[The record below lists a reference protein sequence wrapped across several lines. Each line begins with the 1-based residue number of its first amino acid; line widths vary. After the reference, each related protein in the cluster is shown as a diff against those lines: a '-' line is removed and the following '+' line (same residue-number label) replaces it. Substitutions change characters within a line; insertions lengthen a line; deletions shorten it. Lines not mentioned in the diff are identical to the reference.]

1 MWSHNDS
8 GERDTALKITG
19 VVVGGFVSQAGRWYD
34 YTVVGMFGRGENR
47 VTRGTG
53 SHVAPADSEATPD
66 SQSNGVGTVRR
77 VTGGALE
84 TGACCLEG
92 CGCLASLG
100 FAVLL
105 LVAGVA
111 FAATQLVQ
119 SVYASIP

>member
-1 MWSHNDS
+1 M
-8 GERDTALKITG
+8 
-19 VVVGGFVSQAGRWYD
+19 VVGAFVSQARRWYE
-34 YTVVGMFGRGENR
+34 YTVVGKLGRGEDR

-53 SHVAPADSEATPD
+53 SDVAPADSEATPD
-66 SQSNGVGTVRR
+66 SQSNGAGTVRR
-77 VTGGALE
+77 VTGGVLE

-119 SVYASIP
+119 SVSASVP

>member
-1 MWSHNDS
+1 MGKLGS
-8 GERDTALKITG
+8 GE
-19 VVVGGFVSQAGRWYD
+19 
-34 YTVVGMFGRGENR
+34 ER
-47 VTRGTG
+47 VTRG
-53 SHVAPADSEATPD
+53 SVSNVVPVDSEATPD
-66 SQSNGVGTVRR
+66 SQSKNAGTVGR

-119 SVYASIP
+119 SVSAAIP

>member
-1 MWSHNDS
+1 MWSHNYS
-8 GERDTALKITG
+8 GERDSALKITG
-19 VVVGGFVSQAGRWYD
+19 VVVGAFVSHARQCYE
-34 YTVVGMFGRGENR
+34 YTVVGKLGRGEDR

-53 SHVAPADSEATPD
+53 SDVAPADSEATPD
-66 SQSNGVGTVRR
+66 SQSNGAGTVRR
-77 VTGGALE
+77 VTGGVLE